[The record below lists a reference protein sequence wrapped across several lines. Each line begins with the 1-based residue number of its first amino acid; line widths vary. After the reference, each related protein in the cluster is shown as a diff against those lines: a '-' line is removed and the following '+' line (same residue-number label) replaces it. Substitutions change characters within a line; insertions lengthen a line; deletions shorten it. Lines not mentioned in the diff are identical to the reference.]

1 MAEEGKKNFSS
12 GTAFIMGLL
21 LCASLVLAYH
31 AKQSSY
37 WLEQLTKANQLA
49 EENRASALMNKSVRL
64 RMEDDLEKQ
73 KKKAEEAAKNA
84 AGKTEAGTV
93 KTP

>member
-21 LCASLVLAYH
+21 LGASLVLAYH
-31 AKQSSY
+31 AKQSGY

-49 EENRASALMNKSVRL
+49 EDNRLRALMNKSARL
-64 RMEDDLEKQ
+64 ELEKELE
-73 KKKAEEAAKNA
+73 KEKKNA
-84 AGKTEAGTV
+84 VTEKTDAAPP
-93 KTP
+93 KPK